1 MNKKQAMA
9 GRDIIPVSVPKKCSY
24 RSIMEIMASTCFEAR
39 NIAAGAGL
47 LEKMINEGDT
57 IWLGIAGAGIV
68 GGLGGYVI
76 ELIKKGFVDVICS
89 TGAQV
94 YHDLHFAYG
103 LPVKQGCPKADD
115 NKLREVG
122 VTRIYDLFID
132 EEQTLL
138 AQDEM
143 VRRFALGWGR
153 EAEFSSAEFNYAMG
167 NFVLKDSPHPERSF
181 VATAAKF
188 GVPVFFDSN
197 SNHSVAMNLAAV
209 DMDISS
215 KQDVLQSAAIVYSSK
230 STGFFELGGGGPKN
244 FIQQTGPTISQIFG
258 LPFHGADRGLQI
270 TTASER
276 DGGLSGCTFGEGVT
290 WGKYKNAEQGLV
302 QIWGE
307 YSYILPLIAGYAFES
322 CKRRKYRRIATKLA
336 GLLSDMRQAV
346 DKR

>member
-1 MNKKQAMA
+1 MA
-9 GRDIIPVSVPKKCSY
+9 GRSIIPVSVTGKCSY
-24 RSIMEIMASTCFEAR
+24 RSIIGIFASTCFEAR
-39 NIAAGAGL
+39 NLADGARL
-47 LEKMINEGDT
+47 LAKMISEEDT

-115 NKLREVG
+115 NKLRELG

-132 EEQTLL
+132 EKQTLL

-153 EAEFSSAEFNYAMG
+153 EADFSSAEFNYAMG
-167 NFVLKDSPHPERSF
+167 KFVLRDSPHPERSF
-181 VATAAKF
+181 VATAAKC

-215 KQDVLQSAAIVYSSK
+215 KLDVLQSAAIVYSSK

-307 YSYILPLIAGYAFES
+307 YSYILPLIAGYVFES
-322 CKRRKYRRIATKLA
+322 CKRRKRKRIAVKLA
-336 GLLSDMRQAV
+336 DVLSDMKKAV
-346 DKR
+346 GNKH

>member
-1 MNKKQAMA
+1 
-9 GRDIIPVSVPKKCSY
+9 
-24 RSIMEIMASTCFEAR
+24 
-39 NIAAGAGL
+39 
-47 LEKMINEGDT
+47 
-57 IWLGIAGAGIV
+57 
-68 GGLGGYVI
+68 
-76 ELIKKGFVDVICS
+76 
-89 TGAQV
+89 
-94 YHDLHFAYG
+94 
-103 LPVKQGCPKADD
+103 
-115 NKLREVG
+115 VG

-307 YSYILPLIAGYAFES
+307 YSYILPLIAGYVFES